1 MLLSLRIKNYAIIK
15 QTEINFT
22 DGLNIITGETGAGKS
37 ILVGALG
44 LILGNRADT
53 KALLQGQDKCVVEG
67 VFNLKDYPIIQFFTD
82 NELDFDEQAILR
94 REITSSGKSRAFIND
109 TPVSLQLLKS
119 LGQQLVDIVS
129 QHQTLE
135 LNEEAFQLELIDAI
149 SDNGE
154 LLKNYRNI
162 FGKWVQTKKHLTV
175 LQEKENQAKKDE
187 DYIKFILKE
196 FEDAALKPGEQEM
209 LESLQQQLN
218 NAGVIQQACSNA
230 AAMIDGSENAITDI
244 IRTLKSTLATPARFY
259 PKLTDLIK
267 RIESSL
273 IELND
278 VASELSAV
286 ADMVQHNPLE
296 LSKTEERL
304 QQIYHLQKKH
314 KVDSIDE
321 LLQIEYK
328 YATDLTALG
337 SLEKEIESA
346 TKALELFEKELS
358 EQAAL
363 LHQQRVKAAQKMMEN
378 IQQLLNIVALPNAQF
393 AIELLK
399 NNEYNYNGITAVK
412 FLFSANKGFSM
423 LPVNKAASGGE
434 LSRLMLCVKSM
445 ISDKV
450 KLPTVI
456 FDEIDTGIS
465 GQVSEMVGRA
475 MKKLSRHCQIIAI
488 THQAPIAAQAE
499 HHYRVEKVEEAD
511 RTLTHIVKLTHED
524 RVREIAVLMSGS
536 TLSEAALESARQLMD
551 NGK

>member
-378 IQQLLNIVALPNAQF
+378 IQQLLNNVALPNAQF

-465 GQVSEMVGRA
+465 GEAAHKVATVLQQHAKSHQV
-475 MKKLSRHCQIIAI
+475 IAI
-488 THQAPIAAQAE
+488 THLPQIAGKAAT
-499 HHYRVEKVEEAD
+499 HFYVYKSNTD
-511 RTLTHIVKLTHED
+511 SSTLTQIKQLADKE
-524 RVREIAVLMSGS
+524 RIEEIARMLSGDNPSS
-536 TLSEAALESARQLMD
+536 TVIKAAKELI
-551 NGK
+551 G